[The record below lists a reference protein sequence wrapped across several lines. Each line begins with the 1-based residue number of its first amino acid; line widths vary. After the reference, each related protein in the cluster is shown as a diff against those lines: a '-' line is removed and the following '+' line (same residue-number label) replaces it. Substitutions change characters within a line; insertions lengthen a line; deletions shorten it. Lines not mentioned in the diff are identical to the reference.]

1 MHASKRTG
9 KRNYY
14 IYYHNAPRYWVR
26 TTDFAPYFWNERD
39 GEQIS
44 TQVKSLTLT
53 AKSDAAAA
61 LAALNSS
68 LFYWW
73 FLILSDCRHLNR
85 REIESFP
92 LGLDRMTQDMKK
104 RLGECAGRLME
115 SFKRHKKRKRTSYK
129 ATGKVVYDEFEQK
142 PSKPIVDEIDRL
154 LAEHYGFTDEE
165 RDFIVNYDIKYRMGL

>member
-1 MHASKRTG
+1 M
-9 KRNYY
+9 
-14 IYYHNAPRYWVR
+14 
-26 TTDFAPYFWNERD
+26 DFAPYFWNERA
-39 GEQIS
+39 GKQIS
-44 TQVKSLTLT
+44 SHVKALTLKS
-53 AKSDAAAA
+53 KSDAKAA

-73 FLILSDCRHLNR
+73 FLMLSNCRDLTL

-92 LGLDRMTQDMKK
+92 LGLDRMERGMKK